1 MSDKNWLVS
10 KFGGS
15 SLADASCYRR
25 VAEIL
30 ETGQLQR
37 HAVVVSASKGITDML
52 VRCLDL
58 AEHAGGAVVE
68 VLESAVSRY
77 RTIADDVLDE
87 LGKVEFFEILDRDT
101 QDLKDILRAI
111 SIMRSAANISR
122 DVVSGYGELW
132 SAQLLSR
139 FLARRWGEGRVRW
152 LDARETVVIEQHEL
166 GPVVRWQDSK
176 ARLAQELP
184 DDFDGLV
191 VVTGFIASDARG
203 LQANLGRNGSDY
215 SGSIFGAL
223 LDAREIVIWTDVDGV
238 MSADPRRVPDASVIE
253 SLSYSE
259 AMELSYFGA
268 KVIHPQTMHP
278 AVDKKIPIVIK
289 NSFNPG
295 APGTVISAAPGSP
308 GVVKGIT
315 AIDGIALI
323 NVEGA
328 GMIGVPGT
336 ADRLFGGLKDAGVS
350 VVLISQASSEHSICV
365 AVPERDAGRAATVI
379 REAFAAELRGGQIHD
394 VEVTAGNSI
403 LAVVGDGMA
412 GAAGVSGKVFGALG
426 KAGINVRA
434 IAQGSSERNIS
445 CVIDSEHASRAL
457 RAVHASF
464 YLSPQTVSIGLIG
477 PGHVGSVLLD
487 QFAGELERLRKNLNL
502 DLRVRGIAGS
512 KRMLLESRACYLP
525 NWRTAY
531 AERGDTLDMDRF
543 VDHVQSDHLPH
554 AVIIDCSASG
564 EVASHYAAW
573 LERGIHVITP
583 NKRAGTAP
591 MESYRAL
598 RKARRAGNTRF
609 LYETTVGAGLP
620 IIRTLQDLIQTGDK
634 VESIEGILSGTLAY
648 LFNLFDGSVPFSS
661 LVKKAREQGFT
672 EPDPR
677 DDLSGMDVARKLV
690 ILGREMGLDLELS
703 DIGVESLVP
712 DGLDEA
718 DVDTF
723 LDRLTVFDESIARRL
738 EQARGEGKV
747 LRYIARLDASGKATV
762 GLEAIG
768 SEHAFSRI
776 DLTDNIVKFSS
787 LRYAENP
794 LIVRGPGAGADVTA
808 AGIFAD
814 LLRLTGYL
822 GAAL

>member
-1 MSDKNWLVS
+1 MSDKSWLVS

-30 ETGQLQR
+30 ETGQVQR
-37 HAVVVSASKGITDML
+37 HAVVVSAAKGVTDIL

-58 AEHAGGAVVE
+58 AEHAGGDVVQ
-68 VLESAVSRY
+68 VLESAVNRY
-77 RTIADDVLDE
+77 RAIADELLDE
-87 LGKVEFFEILDRDT
+87 LGNVEFTEILDRDT

-139 FLARRWGEGRVRW
+139 FLARRWGAGRVRW

-166 GPVVRWQDSK
+166 GPVVRWEDSK
-176 ARLAQELP
+176 VKLAHELP

-191 VVTGFIASDARG
+191 VVTGFIASDAKG

-238 MSADPRRVPDASVIE
+238 MSADPRRVPDASVIQ

-278 AVDKKIPIVIK
+278 AVDKHIPIVIK
-289 NSFNPG
+289 NSFNPA

-336 ADRLFGGLKDAGVS
+336 ADRLFGGLKDSGIS

-365 AVPERDAGRAATVI
+365 AVPERDAGRAAMVI
-379 REAFAAELRGGQIHD
+379 REAFAAELRGGQIHA
-394 VEVTAGNSI
+394 VEVNAGNSI

-445 CVIDSEHASRAL
+445 CVIGSEHASRAL

-477 PGHVGSVLLD
+477 PGNVGAVLLD
-487 QFAGELERLRKNLNL
+487 QLAGEVERLRKNLNL

-512 KRMLLESRACYLP
+512 RRMLLEPRACNLS
-525 NWRTAY
+525 NWQAAY
-531 AERGDTLDMDRF
+531 AERGDTVDMDRF

-554 AVIIDCSASG
+554 AVIIDCSASNQ
-564 EVASHYAAW
+564 VASHYAAW

-591 MESYRAL
+591 MQSYREL
-598 RKARRAGNTRF
+598 RRARRAGNTRF

-703 DIGVESLVP
+703 DIQVESLVP
-712 DGLDEA
+712 EDLVEA

-723 LDRLTVFDESIARRL
+723 LDRLTDFDASIAQRL
-738 EQARGEGKV
+738 EQARSDGKV
-747 LRYIARLDASGKATV
+747 LRYVARLDASGKATV

-768 SEHAFSRI
+768 EEHAFCRI

-787 LRYAENP
+787 QRYAENP

>member
-1 MSDKNWLVS
+1 MSDGKWLVS

-15 SLADASCYRR
+15 SLADASCFRR

-30 ETGQLQR
+30 SQDQQHR
-37 HAVVVSASKGITDML
+37 HAVVVSASKGITDILM
-52 VRCLDL
+52 RCLDL
-58 AEHAGGAVVE
+58 AEHAGGNLSEA
-68 VLESAVSRY
+68 LQPAIDRY
-77 RTIADDVLDE
+77 TSIAAELLDE
-87 LGKVEFFEILDRDT
+87 NSRAEFVDILNRDG

-111 SIMRSAANISR
+111 SLMRSAASISR

-139 FLARRWGEGRVRW
+139 FLVRERGEGKVRW
-152 LDARETVVIEQHEL
+152 LDARQVVVIDQHEL
-166 GPVVRWQDSK
+166 GPMVRWDVS
-176 ARLAQELP
+176 AANLSRELP
-184 DDFDGLV
+184 GNFHGLV
-191 VVTGFIASDARG
+191 VVTGFIASDVNG

-215 SGSIFGAL
+215 SASIFGAL
-223 LDAREIVIWTDVDGV
+223 LNAWQITIWTDVDGV
-238 MSADPRRVPDASVIE
+238 MSADPRRVPDASVIDA
-253 SLSYSE
+253 LSYSE

-278 AVDKKIPIVIK
+278 AVDKQIPIVIK
-289 NSFNPG
+289 NTFNPT
-295 APGTVISAAPGSP
+295 APGTPISAKPGSR

-336 ADRLFGGLKDAGVS
+336 ADRLFGGLREAQIS

-365 AVPERDAGRAATVI
+365 AVPEPDAARAAWVI
-379 REAFAAELRGGQIHD
+379 RDAFAAELRGGQIQN
-394 VEVTAGNSI
+394 VEVNTGNSI

-412 GAAGVSGKVFGALG
+412 GAAGVAGKVFSALG
-426 KAGINVRA
+426 RAGVNVRA

-445 CVIDSEHASRAL
+445 CVIDSENASRAL

-477 PGHVGSVLLD
+477 PGNVGGVLLD
-487 QFAGELERLRKNLNL
+487 QMSSEFERLRRKLNL
-502 DLRVRGIAGS
+502 DLRVRAIAGS
-512 KRMLLESRACYLP
+512 RVMLLEPRACDLSS
-525 NWRTAY
+525 WRDALGQ
-531 AERGDTLDMDRF
+531 RGDHLDMDRF

-554 AVIIDCSASG
+554 AVIIDCSAS
-564 EVASHYAAW
+564 EEIASRYSGW

-583 NKRAGTAP
+583 NKRASTAS
-591 MESYRAL
+591 MDNYREL
-598 RKARRAGNTRF
+598 DEARRAGNSRY

-634 VESIEGILSGTLAY
+634 VKSIEGILSGTLAY
-648 LFNLFDGSVPFSS
+648 LFNLYDGSKPFSQ
-661 LVKKAREQGFT
+661 LVALARKQGYT

-677 DDLSGMDVARKLV
+677 DDLSGRDVARKLV
-690 ILGREMGLDLELS
+690 ILAREIGLDLEVS
-703 DIGVESLVP
+703 DVKIESLVP
-712 DGLDEA
+712 DELY
-718 DVDTF
+718 DVDVETF
-723 LDRLTVFDESIARRL
+723 LRRLADYDEQIATRL
-738 EQARGEGKV
+738 EQARKQGKV
-747 LRYIARLDASGKATV
+747 LRYMARLDGEGEATV
-762 GLEAIG
+762 SLE
-768 SEHAFSRI
+768 SVTQDHAFAGI
-776 DLTDNIVKFSS
+776 DLTDNIVKFTTR
-787 LRYAENP
+787 RYSDNP

-814 LLRLTGYL
+814 LLRLTSYL

>member
-37 HAVVVSASKGITDML
+37 HAVVVSAAKGVTDML

-58 AEHAGGAVVE
+58 AEHAGGEVME
-68 VLESAVSRY
+68 VLESAVNRY
-77 RTIADDVLDE
+77 RVIADELLDE
-87 LGKVEFFEILDRDT
+87 LGKAEITEILDRDT
-101 QDLKDILRAI
+101 KDLRDILRAI

-152 LDARETVVIEQHEL
+152 LDARETVVIDQHEL

-176 ARLAQELP
+176 AKLKHELP

-191 VVTGFIASDARG
+191 VVTGFIASDVRG

-238 MSADPRRVPDASVIE
+238 MSADPRRVPDASVIA

-289 NSFNPG
+289 NSFNAG

-379 REAFAAELRGGQIHD
+379 REAFVAELRGGQIHD

-464 YLSPQTVSIGLIG
+464 YLSPQTISIGLIG

-487 QFAGELERLRKNLNL
+487 QLAGELERLRKNLNL

-512 KRMLLESRACYLP
+512 TRMLLESRACNLSS
-525 NWRTAY
+525 WRAAY
-531 AERGDTLDMDRF
+531 AERGDTLDMKRF

-573 LERGIHVITP
+573 LARGIHVITP

-591 MESYRAL
+591 MESYREL

-634 VESIEGILSGTLAY
+634 VESLEGIFSGTLAY
-648 LFNLFDGSVPFSS
+648 LFNLYDGSVPFSS
-661 LVKKAREQGFT
+661 LVQKAREQGYT

-703 DIGVESLVP
+703 DIKVESMVPEDLV
-712 DGLDEA
+712 EA

-723 LDRLTVFDESIARRL
+723 LSRLTEFDEIIARRL
-738 EQARGEGKV
+738 EQARNEGKV

-762 GLEAIG
+762 GLVAVG
-768 SEHAFSRI
+768 DEHAFHRI

-787 LRYAENP
+787 QRYADNP

>member
-1 MSDKNWLVS
+1 MSEKDWLVS

-15 SLADASCYRR
+15 SLADASCYQR

-30 ETGQLQR
+30 EAGQQRR
-37 HAVVVSASKGITDML
+37 HAVVVSAAKGVTDLLM
-52 VRCLDL
+52 RCLDL
-58 AEHAGGAVVE
+58 AEHAGGDVVE
-68 VLESAVSRY
+68 VLESAVNRY
-77 RTIADDVLDE
+77 RAIAEEILDE
-87 LGKVEFFEILDRDT
+87 LGQAEFTEILDRDS
-101 QDLKDILRAI
+101 QDLRDILRAI

-166 GPVVRWQDSK
+166 GPVVRWEDSK
-176 ARLAQELP
+176 VKLAHELP
-184 DDFDGLV
+184 EDFDGLV

-223 LDAREIVIWTDVDGV
+223 LDAYEIVIWTDVDGV
-238 MSADPRRVPDASVIE
+238 MSADPRKVPDAAVIG

-278 AVDKKIPIVIK
+278 AVDKQIPIIIK
-289 NSFNPG
+289 NSFNPA

-315 AIDGIALI
+315 TIDGIALI

-336 ADRLFGGLKDAGVS
+336 ADRLFGGLKDSGIS

-365 AVPERDAGRAATVI
+365 AVPEKDAGRAAQVI
-379 REAFAAELRGGQIHD
+379 REAFAAELRGGQIHA
-394 VEVTAGNSI
+394 VEVNTGNSI

-426 KAGINVRA
+426 KAGVNVRA

-477 PGHVGSVLLD
+477 PGNVGSVLLD
-487 QFAGELERLRKNLNL
+487 QLAGELDRLRKNLNL

-512 KRMLLESRACYLP
+512 RRMLLEPRACDLF
-525 NWRTAY
+525 NWRAAY
-531 AERGDTLDMDRF
+531 AQRGDTADMARF

-554 AVIIDCSASG
+554 AVIIDCSASQ

-591 MESYRAL
+591 MASYREL
-598 RKARRAGNTRF
+598 RRARRAGNTRF

-634 VESIEGILSGTLAY
+634 VETIEGILSGTLAY

-661 LVKKAREQGFT
+661 LVKEARNQGFT

-690 ILGREMGLDLELS
+690 ILGREMGLDLELE
-703 DIGVESLVP
+703 DVQVESLVP
-712 DGLDEA
+712 EDLVET

-723 LDRLTVFDESIARRL
+723 LNHLTDFDESIAQRL
-738 EQARGEGKV
+738 ERARGDGKV
-747 LRYIARLDASGKATV
+747 LRYVARLDASGRATV
-762 GLEAIG
+762 GPEEIG
-768 SEHAFSRI
+768 AEHAFCRI
-776 DLTDNIVKFSS
+776 DLTDNIVKFTSQ
-787 LRYAENP
+787 RYAENP

-822 GAAL
+822 GAAF